1 MICPKCQTENPETK
15 KFCTECGAKLS
26 LICPHC
32 KAEVQ
37 PTEKFCGECG
47 QALSESPRS
56 SPLPSGFDKAE
67 PKSYTPKH
75 LADKIL
81 TTRSTLEGERKL
93 VTVLFADVAGFT
105 AMSEKLEP
113 EEVHQIMEGCLKIL
127 MDEIHKY
134 EGTINQFTGD
144 GVMALFGA
152 PLAHEDHA
160 QRACYAALSIQKDLA
175 EYSEKIQKD
184 YGQEFRM
191 RIGLNSGPVVVG
203 SIGDDLHMDYTAIG
217 DTINLGS
224 RMETQAQPGT
234 VLLSKNTQR
243 LVKDYFELKPLGPLK
258 VKGKEEPQE
267 VFELTKADVRT
278 RFEAGLMRGITQLVG
293 RKPELETLQT
303 CWDQAKA
310 GNGQILDV
318 IGEAGVG
325 KSRLVYE
332 FQKNIQEEATLLT
345 GMCIRYGRNLN
356 FLPVI
361 NMVKGIFGIVEGL
374 TPEEAYRRIETR
386 FHNDM
391 GSMIPFYQGLL
402 SLPVKDPTYNGL
414 SPEGRKFGTFEAV
427 KNLLQIVCLERPV
440 LLFLEDVHWMDKLS
454 EEFFAFFSHSL
465 PGLPILMLSTYRPEG
480 DPPWTKAG
488 HYKRLGL
495 ETLSPKSSIRLIRN
509 ILGGLNLESNL
520 EERIVQKTGGN
531 PFFMEETIRY
541 LLERKDIVPQGNIF
555 VSARPLNQIEIP
567 ETVQGVL
574 ADRMDR
580 LSEGLKKTIQ
590 VASVIGRD
598 FAFKL
603 LRSIMDLGD
612 ELRNHLTNLVGL
624 EILYEKTL
632 YPELEYIFKN
642 ALTQEVAY
650 ESLLKQKR
658 REIHRRIARTIEE
671 LYADRLEEHYET
683 LAHHFELSGEI
694 QQTLKYLILA
704 GEKANRNM
712 AIQSADEFFTKAIQ
726 IGESN
731 PEFFAPEDRAKSYLS
746 KGRAEHALGNWSD
759 FASYYGKCTEI
770 SREYGLVEY
779 EMKSLNLLAMTV
791 YFLESEQEA
800 NDITNEAVTRA
811 RHFKNSS
818 LESTAL
824 GYKAAR
830 VALHENPLR
839 GYEEMLKSQEI
850 ALKSGDPV
858 AIGRAGEGRAS
869 IERWLGQP
877 IKAIESSE
885 GLIEVLMP
893 LFEYVTALYVISFRG
908 LALAEVG
915 RISEAIQLI
924 ESGID
929 ISLRSSATVRLG
941 VLYNCLGFCYSEI
954 CLPESA
960 WGFNL
965 KAESISG
972 EEMRKFDFGRRQHAE
987 AYAQTQVNLMEN
999 LFDQGHADKAWNLL
1013 DPFKVQTKST
1023 DFDMGRIHREA
1034 RLGYLEGRMLI
1045 QRGDLDQ
1052 AEKLT
1057 QAFIGSSEEKG
1068 MNKRFGGFLR
1078 LLGEIQM
1085 KREQVENALE
1095 TLNRSVEILKKVG
1108 NRRQIWMAHTSMA
1121 TAYGMLGRGSE
1132 EREQWHEAKLTAEAM
1147 AEGIHDNNLKKAFL
1161 NTDPIKEIFLNAY
1174 R

>member
-1 MICPKCQTENPETK
+1 MQCPKCRFENREGA
-15 KFCTECGAKLS
+15 KFCKKCGSRFSQICTACGYMCDSES
-26 LICPHC
+26 L
-32 KAEVQ
+32 
-37 PTEKFCGECG
+37 FCDECG
-47 QALSESPRS
+47 QDLRT
-56 SPLPSGFDKAE
+56 LKE
-67 PKSYTPKH
+67 PTPIDYDQPQSYTPKH

-81 TTRSTLEGERKL
+81 NTRSALEGERKL

-105 AMSEKLEP
+105 SLSEKLEP

-127 MDEIHKY
+127 MDAIHKY

-160 QRACYAALSIQKDLA
+160 QRACYAALAIQKDLV

-184 YGQEFRM
+184 YGQKFRM
-191 RIGLNSGPVVVG
+191 RIGLNSGLVVVG

-217 DTINLGS
+217 DTINLAS
-224 RMETQAQPGT
+224 RMEGLAHPGT
-234 VLLSKNTQR
+234 VLLSRNTHR
-243 LVKDYFELKPLGPLK
+243 LVKDYFDLNPIGPLE

-267 VFELTKADVRT
+267 AFELVKADVRT
-278 RFEAGLMRGITQLVG
+278 RFQAGLMRGITQLVG

-303 CWDQAKA
+303 YWDQVKA

-345 GMCIRYGRNLN
+345 GICIRYGRNIN

-361 NMVKGIFGIVEGL
+361 DIVKGIFGIVEGL
-374 TPEEAYRRIETR
+374 TPEETYRRIETR
-386 FHNDM
+386 FQNDL
-391 GSMIPFYQGLL
+391 GSTIPFYQGLL
-402 SLPVKDPTYNGL
+402 SLPVKDPTYHGL
-414 SPEGRKFGTFEAV
+414 SPEGRKFGTFEAL
-427 KNLLQIVCLERPV
+427 KNLLQMVCRERPV
-440 LLFLEDVHWMDKLS
+440 LLFLDDVHWMDKLS

-480 DPPWTKAG
+480 DPPWTKVG

-495 ETLSPKSSIRLIRN
+495 ETLSPQSSLRLISN

-520 EERIVQKTGGN
+520 DERIVQKTGGN

-541 LLERKDIVPQGNIF
+541 FLERKDIVPQGNIF
-555 VSARPLNQIEIP
+555 VPARPLNQIEIP

-580 LSEGLKKTIQ
+580 LSEDLKKTMQ

-612 ELRNHLTNLVGL
+612 ELRIHLTNLVGL

-632 YPELEYIFKN
+632 YPELEYIFKH

-658 REIHRRIARTIEE
+658 REIHGRIARTIEE

-683 LAHHFELSGEI
+683 LVHHYELSGEI

-712 AIQSADEFFTKAIQ
+712 AIQSADAFFTKAIQ

-746 KGRAEHALGNWSD
+746 KGNAELALGNWSD
-759 FASYYGKCTEI
+759 LSSYFRKCNEI
-770 SREYGLVEY
+770 SREHGLVEY
-779 EMKSLNLLAMTV
+779 EMKSLNALATTV

-800 NDITNEAVTRA
+800 NDINKEALTRA
-811 RHFKNSS
+811 RHFKNLS
-818 LESTAL
+818 LESIAL
-824 GYKAAR
+824 GVKAVR
-830 VALHENPLR
+830 IALHENPLR
-839 GYEEMLKSQEI
+839 GYEEILKSQEI

-858 AIGRAGEGRAS
+858 AIGVTCYVRAY

-877 IKAIESSE
+877 AKAIESSE
-885 GLIEVLMP
+885 GLFEVFMA
-893 LFEYVTALYVISFRG
+893 LFEYTGALFLISPRG

-915 RISEAIQLI
+915 RISEAIELI

-929 ISLRSSATVRLG
+929 ISLRSSSTLRLG

-954 CLPESA
+954 CLPERA

-972 EEMRKFDFGRRQHAE
+972 EEMRKFEYGRRQHAE
-987 AYAQTQVNLMEN
+987 AYAQSQVNLMEN
-999 LFDQGHADKAWNLL
+999 LFDQGQADKAWNLL

-1034 RLGYLEGRMLI
+1034 RLGYLEARMLI

-1057 QAFIGSSEEKG
+1057 QAFMERSEEKG

-1078 LLGEIQM
+1078 LWGEIRM
-1085 KREQVENALE
+1085 KRGEAEKAVE
-1095 TLNRSVEILKKVG
+1095 TLHRSAETLKKVG
-1108 NRRQIWMAHTSMA
+1108 NRRQIWTAHTSLA
-1121 TAYGMLGRGSE
+1121 SAYRLFGRGSE
-1132 EREQWHEAKLTAEAM
+1132 EREQWHMAKFTAEAM
-1147 AEGIHDNNLKKAFL
+1147 TEGIHDNNLKKAFL
-1161 NTDPIKEIFLNAY
+1161 NTDPIQEIYLNAY
-1174 R
+1174 RP